1 MDLLELSTFLPRVQV
16 LDAPVYD
23 SLAHKKLLEEKEWK
37 AHAYHFS
44 EVMISGLAAM
54 KMALH
59 AIDGGD
65 IEVMGLMVGTIIK
78 GAFVVQD
85 ATRLPVQ
92 GTETRVNAGDQANA
106 HIVKYVEASQALG
119 RDAPYVGWYHS
130 HPGYG
135 CWLSGIDI
143 HTQTSYQA
151 AQDPFVAVVV
161 DPKATIANKALEI
174 GAFRTKGTLENQS
187 RSSRF
192 HGVSQMITKDKI
204 KEYGS
209 YADRYYSL
217 DVKYYCNVQELPL
230 LYSLFDRIWKPRPLL
245 QVMRDAVA
253 LQTSLLTLL
262 RNKEPQDAETSRNRA
277 RTVPFPLRKLC
288 VGQW

>member
-1 MDLLELSTFLPRVQV
+1 
-16 LDAPVYD
+16 
-23 SLAHKKLLEEKEWK
+23 
-37 AHAYHFS
+37 
-44 EVMISGLAAM
+44 
-54 KMALH
+54 MALH